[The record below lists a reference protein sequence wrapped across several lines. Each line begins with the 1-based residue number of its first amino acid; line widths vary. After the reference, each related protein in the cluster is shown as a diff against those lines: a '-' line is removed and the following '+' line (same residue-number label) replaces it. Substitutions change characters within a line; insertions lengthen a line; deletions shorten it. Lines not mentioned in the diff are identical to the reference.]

1 MPVNALDIESF
12 ILSATPNP
20 TALNSPSIK
29 DAYQE
34 SSIRFILILAPAS
47 SKARDNCS
55 ARLNFCFLKSREPAK
70 VSAILSFDLPNFC
83 LFPIIFIDWS
93 KESFR
98 ASTAS

>member
-1 MPVNALDIESF
+1 MPVSALDIESF
-12 ILSATPNP
+12 ILSAIPSP
-20 TALNSPSIK
+20 TALNSPSMK

-34 SSIRFILILAPAS
+34 SSIRFISITPAAS

-83 LFPIIFIDWS
+83 LFPKIF
-93 KESFR
+93 EV
-98 ASTAS
+98 